1 VSLRDGGLQKKDVR
15 RRSEFFLE
23 EIMNEGRTMN
33 RGDRRNE
40 EMNVSNRRTKL
51 KILKYNS
58 YLYIFVIFITKNA

>member
-1 VSLRDGGLQKKDVR
+1 VSLRDGGLKKKDVR
-15 RRSEFFLE
+15 RRSEFVLE

-33 RGDRRNE
+33 RGERRNE

-58 YLYIFVIFITKNA
+58 YLYIFVIFYN